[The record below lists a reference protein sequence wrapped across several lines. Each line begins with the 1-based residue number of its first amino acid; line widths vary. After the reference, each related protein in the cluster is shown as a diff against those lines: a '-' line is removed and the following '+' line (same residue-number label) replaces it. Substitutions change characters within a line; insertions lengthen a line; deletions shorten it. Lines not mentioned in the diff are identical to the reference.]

1 MSFEA
6 VWSLRILCLRVLLD
20 DNFEA
25 LVFERV
31 LGPCFFIV
39 GHDDGGVVSN
49 LDENWSYRPKMNDD
63 NTSNIDLLIIN
74 SIT

>member
-6 VWSLRILCLRVLLD
+6 VWSWRNLCLRNFLD

-25 LVFERV
+25 LDFERV

-39 GHDDGGVVSN
+39 GQDDGGVVSN
-49 LDENWSYRPKMNDD
+49 LDENWSY
-63 NTSNIDLLIIN
+63 
-74 SIT
+74 